1 MANFT
6 KRAIKESLLK
16 LLNERP
22 SNKIT
27 VKDIVEDCGIS
38 RNSFYYHYEDIPSL
52 IEEIIEE
59 QTDKII
65 AEHPSLD
72 SLEECFNIAV
82 DFVAHNKQA
91 VLYLY
96 HSTNR
101 DIFEHYLMKVCNYV
115 AATYIETVFTD
126 APIRESDKTLII
138 RYYKCSCFGSIIDW
152 LESGAKDSIDDI
164 RASFHRLCELKKGM
178 SAEMV
183 RRSAEG

>member
-6 KRAIKESLLK
+6 KKAIRESLLK

-52 IEEIIEE
+52 IEEIIKE
-59 QTDKII
+59 QTDQII
-65 AEHPSLD
+65 KEHPSLD
-72 SLEECFNIAV
+72 SLEECFNIAA
-82 DFVAHNKQA
+82 DFIDYNKQA

-101 DIFEHYLMKVCNYV
+101 DIFEHYLMEVCHYV
-115 AATYIETVFTD
+115 AATYIETVFAD
-126 APIRESDKTLII
+126 APMKEKDKALIV
-138 RYYKCSCFGSIIDW
+138 RYYKCVCFGSMIDW
-152 LESGAKDSIDDI
+152 LETGMKDNVNDV

-183 RRSAEG
+183 RRSANS